1 MSEKKQKTPMNKEQ
15 QTKRNYTRRYAKDF
29 NIFTKLYQIYALYI
43 LFLPFTFLFYS
54 IKLKKGDKKMNTP
67 CIVAPNHISYF
78 DPFLATFATAPGLAY
93 MAKKELFEGSG
104 FWGRYIA
111 RNVSRLGAFSVNR
124 EKLEVSTIKSAKEVF
139 KANFSL
145 CIFPQGGIRKNK
157 KIETINKGFV
167 VLAKM
172 VKVDILPVAITGVE
186 KYNWSLFKR
195 KKINIRVGTP
205 ISYLGD
211 EEEIIENWK
220 KQICN
225 MSGYELVQS

>member
-1 MSEKKQKTPMNKEQ
+1 MSEKKQSGPMNKEQ

-29 NIFTKLYQIYALYI
+29 NIFTKLYQIYALFI
-43 LFLPFTFLFYS
+43 LFIPFAFLFYS
-54 IKLKKGDKKMNTP
+54 INLKKNGNKTNSP

-78 DPFLATFATAPGLAY
+78 DPFLATLATNIGIAY
-93 MAKKELFEGSG
+93 MAKKELFEGKG
-104 FWGRYIA
+104 LWGRYIA

-157 KIETINKGFV
+157 KIESINKGFV

-172 VKVDILPVAITGVE
+172 VKVDILPVSLTGVE
-186 KYNWSLFKR
+186 KYNWNIFKR
-195 KKINIRVGTP
+195 GKINIQVGTP
-205 ISYLGD
+205 ISYLG
-211 EEEIIENWK
+211 EEDEIIENWR
-220 KQICN
+220 KQIAD
-225 MSGYELVQS
+225 MSGYELALL

>member
-1 MSEKKQKTPMNKEQ
+1 MSEEKKAGVQNMEQ
-15 QTKRNYTRRYAKDF
+15 VRKRNYTRKYAKDF
-29 NIFTKLYQIYALYI
+29 NIFTKLYQIYALFI
-43 LFLPFTFLFYS
+43 LFIPFTSLFYS
-54 IKLKKGDKKMNTP
+54 LKLKKSAVKVKTP

-78 DPFLATFATAPGLAY
+78 DPFLATLASNIGLAY
-93 MAKKELFEGSG
+93 MAKKELFEGEG

-157 KIETINKGFV
+157 KIEAVNKGFV

-172 VKVDILPVAITGVE
+172 VKADILPVALTGVE
-186 KYNWSLFKR
+186 QYNWNIFKR
-195 KKINIRVGTP
+195 GKINIQVGVP

-211 EEEIIENWK
+211 EDEIIQNWR
-220 KQICN
+220 KQISD
-225 MSGYELVQS
+225 MSGYELV

>member
-1 MSEKKQKTPMNKEQ
+1 M
-15 QTKRNYTRRYAKDF
+15 
-29 NIFTKLYQIYALYI
+29 
-43 LFLPFTFLFYS
+43 
-54 IKLKKGDKKMNTP
+54 
-67 CIVAPNHISYF
+67 
-78 DPFLATFATAPGLAY
+78 
-93 MAKKELFEGSG
+93 
-104 FWGRYIA
+104 
-111 RNVSRLGAFSVNR
+111 
-124 EKLEVSTIKSAKEVF
+124 F

>member
-1 MSEKKQKTPMNKEQ
+1 MFEKNQQASMDKEQ
-15 QTKRNYTRRYAKDF
+15 QTKKNYTRKYAKDF
-29 NIFTKLYQIYALYI
+29 NILTKLYQIYALFV
-43 LFLPFTFLFYS
+43 LFIPFVNLFYS
-54 IKLKKGDKKMNTP
+54 VNLKRNGNKVKSP

-78 DPFLATFATAPGLAY
+78 DPFLATLVSGIGLAY

-104 FWGRYIA
+104 YWGRYIA

-157 KIETINKGFV
+157 KIENINKGFV

-172 VKVDILPVAITGVE
+172 VKVDILPVALTGVE
-186 KYNWSLFKR
+186 QYNWNILKR
-195 KKINIRVGTP
+195 GKINIQVGTP
-205 ISYLGD
+205 ISYLG
-211 EEEIIENWK
+211 EEDDIIQNWR
-220 KQICN
+220 KQISD
-225 MSGYELVQS
+225 MSGYELV